1 MATVTTNT
9 KKVSDLTNNSS
20 PANTDYVLTATSN
33 IVKRTTVSDFKTK
46 MGTGSGYKILDV
58 STITLS
64 TSSTIASGATTTVTN
79 SFTVNSNATKLIPLI
94 QNTGWCV
101 ISNVSATKDGTIGTL
116 STKFLNTTSCAH
128 SGNAVITILQLG
140 SY

>member
-46 MGTGSGYKILDV
+46 MGTGSGYKLLAV
-58 STITLS
+58 STVSLN
-64 TSSTIASGATTTVTN
+64 TSSTLASGESKTVTG
-79 SFTVNSNATKLIPLI
+79 SFTVNTNTTKLVPVITA
-94 QNTGWCV
+94 TGWC
-101 ISNVSATKDGTIGTL
+101 NVSSASATKDGTTGTV
-116 STKFLNTTSCAH
+116 SVNFLNTTSGSH
-128 SGNAVITILQLG
+128 TGYVTITVLQLG

>member
-46 MGTGSGYKILDV
+46 MGTGSGYKLLDV
-58 STITLS
+58 STVSLN
-64 TSSTIASGATTTVTN
+64 TSSTLASGASKTVTG
-79 SFTVNSNATKLIPLI
+79 SFTVNTNTTKLVPVITA
-94 QNTGWCV
+94 TGWCN
-101 ISNVSATKDGTIGTL
+101 ISSVSATKDGTAGTV
-116 STKFLNTTSCAH
+116 SVNFLNTTSGSH
-128 SGNAVITILQLG
+128 TGYVTITILQLG